1 MSQMM
6 RQGTERGL
14 ESSVGLEPGHDGL
27 WVEFE
32 LFPELCRELY
42 GRALFGEFNI
52 CVSHRL

>member
-1 MSQMM
+1 M